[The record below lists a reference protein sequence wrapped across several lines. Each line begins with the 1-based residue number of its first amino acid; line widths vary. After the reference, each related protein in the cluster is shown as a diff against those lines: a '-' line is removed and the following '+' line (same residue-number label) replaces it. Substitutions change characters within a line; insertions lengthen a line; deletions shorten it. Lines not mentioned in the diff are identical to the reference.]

1 MTENEPCGACGKS
14 FTDPEW
20 EGRHTAH
27 DDRCGEYLDE
37 HAPLDAVCS
46 CWPMDV
52 HEACCEICTPG
63 GVLGAERAALP
74 HLATRRLERSVEILE
89 QLPLNH
95 VDPEG
100 LDEIRE
106 LLVGVRP

>member
-1 MTENEPCGACGKS
+1 MTDHDPCGACAGA
-14 FTDPEW
+14 FTDDEW

-52 HEACCEICTPG
+52 HDACCEACTPG
-63 GVLGAERAALP
+63 GVLGAERASLP
-74 HLATRRLERSVEILE
+74 HLATRRLERAVEILDE
-89 QLPLNH
+89 LPLNH
-95 VDPEG
+95 VDP
-100 LDEIRE
+100 DAIAEIQE